1 MALAPGR
8 LALSPARYRAITI
21 VALLALMAI
30 IVTGAAVRL
39 TGSGMGCED
48 WPGCRSGQFI
58 DVSSKHAAIEQI
70 NRMITGAV
78 SVAVIGA
85 VLGSVLRVPRRRDLI
100 VLSLGL
106 VAGLVGQIVLGGI
119 TVLVHLHP
127 ASVQGHMLLSL
138 VIVAVAVVLVHRAG
152 QPDDGELVR
161 LVSPEIGRHL
171 RVVAA
176 ITALAIVTGTVVTG
190 AGPHAGD
197 EDARRFGIAIA
208 TAARVHSGAVI
219 TAVAAMLLLA
229 WRLRRRPVERAALG
243 EWISGWVFVAAL
255 QGAVGYIQYLNEV
268 PPLLVGAHVLLAT
281 VLWSMTVALTLRAA
295 PLRQAAASSDVRGIA
310 LAPAVSG

>member
-1 MALAPGR
+1 MDMHDRFRG
-8 LALSPARYRAITI
+8 
-21 VALLALMAI
+21 ALLGPAAGDAL
-30 IVTGAAVRL
+30 
-39 TGSGMGCED
+39 
-48 WPGCRSGQFI
+48 
-58 DVSSKHAAIEQI
+58 
-70 NRMITGAV
+70 
-78 SVAVIGA
+78 
-85 VLGSVLRVPRRRDLI
+85 
-100 VLSLGL
+100 
-106 VAGLVGQIVLGGI
+106 
-119 TVLVHLHP
+119 
-127 ASVQGHMLLSL
+127 
-138 VIVAVAVVLVHRAG
+138 
-152 QPDDGELVR
+152 
-161 LVSPEIGRHL
+161 
-171 RVVAA
+171 
-176 ITALAIVTGTVVTG
+176 GTTLEFTG

-295 PLRQAAASSDVRGIA
+295 PVRQAAASSDVRGIA